1 MLRRLPYFATLL
13 AGHLMAVGAH
23 AQVPPSDQAYLKSS
37 KIEPTAAGILEYFR
51 SHSLRGEQ
59 IARMELLVKELGDLS
74 YKTREAARTG
84 LLKLGVPALPTLR
97 RSLRDPDPERARR
110 AASCILDIE
119 NARTERVGL
128 AMPAARVLAKLKPPG
143 AIEALLIYLPFNED
157 EWVEEEILTALTDL
171 ARDVKSLDPVVLGFL
186 DDPHPARRAASGLV
200 AGRSSAVEQ
209 RSAVRKLLNDP
220 VPTVQLR
227 AAQGLLAGR
236 DKSAVPALIRMVGRA
251 PASVANR
258 AEETLFRM
266 AGKDAPIL
274 SSSTT
279 SSTQKRNEQAWAEW
293 WRQHESRFNLSQA
306 QEVQVL
312 GLTLVAEMDSNQVWE
327 YGPTGEVKWAIKG
340 LAGPMH
346 AHMLRNGNVLIAE
359 YEGKRV
365 TERDQKGVITQSI
378 TVSGNPIA
386 CQRLNNGN
394 TFIATHHSVVEVTP
408 AGKAVYNLVPSRGI
422 FLFDAQRLP
431 NGHVVYIANPGIIEE
446 IDPVN
451 DQVIRTIRLGN
462 DFGGWCSVEML
473 PNGRFL
479 IALFTE
485 GKVQELD
492 ATGKILWQI
501 RVEGACHATRLPN
514 GNTLV
519 ASMTKKKVV
528 EVDRD
533 GKHVAERV
541 TEGRPWRVDHR

>member
-1 MLRRLPYFATLL
+1 MPQRWLYLGLLVVVPVL
-13 AGHLMAVGAH
+13 AGR
-23 AQVPPSDQAYLKSS
+23 AQGQHSANDQAYLKAANV
-37 KIEPTAAGILEYFR
+37 EPSAEGILAYFH

-59 IARMELLVKELGDLS
+59 LTQVNQLIRDLGNVRF
-74 YKTREAARTG
+74 KVREAASHT
-84 LLKLGVPALPTLR
+84 LKTIGMPTLPALR
-97 RSLRDPDPERARR
+97 QASKDVDPERARR

-119 NARTERVGL
+119 NHRTERVGL
-128 AMPAARVLAKLKPPG
+128 AMPAARVLARLRPPG
-143 AIEALLIYLPFNED
+143 AVEALLTYLPFNED
-157 EWVEEEILTALTDL
+157 EWVEEEILTALTEM
-171 ARDVKSLDPVVLGFL
+171 ARDSKTLDPVVLGFL
-186 DDPHPARRAASGLV
+186 NDPHPTRRGASGLV
-200 AGRSSAVEQ
+200 AGRSTEVEHRQAVY
-209 RSAVRKLLNDP
+209 KLLQDP
-220 VPTVQLR
+220 VPIVQLR

-236 DKSAVPALIRMVGRA
+236 DKTAVPALIRLVGRA
-251 PASVANR
+251 PAAIANR

-266 AGKDAPIL
+266 AGKDAPVL

-279 SSTQKRNEQAWAEW
+279 SSTQRRNEQAWLEW
-293 WRQHESRFNLSQA
+293 WRQHESSFDLSQA
-306 QEVQVL
+306 QELHDL
-312 GLTLVAEMDSNQVWE
+312 GLTIVAEMDSNQVWE
-327 YGPTGEVKWAIKG
+327 FGPGGDAKWSIKG
-340 LAGPMH
+340 LSGPMH

-365 TERDQKGVITQSI
+365 TERDLKGNIAHSI

-394 TFIATHHSVVEVTP
+394 TFIATHHSLVEVSP
-408 AGKAVYNLVPSRGI
+408 AGKEVYNLVPSRGI
-422 FLFDAQRLP
+422 FLFDAQKLA

-446 IDPVN
+446 VDPVK
-451 DQVIRTIRLGN
+451 DQVIRSVRLGN

-473 PNGRFL
+473 PSGRFL
-479 IALFTE
+479 VALFTE

-492 ATGKILWQI
+492 SAGKILWQC

-533 GKHVAERV
+533 GKVVHEQL
-541 TEGRPWRVDHR
+541 TEGRPWRVHHR